1 MKTTKSGKVIL
12 TKEENIEQERQEMI
26 EAKKQALLQEE
37 QRQKKVY
44 YLPMIGGVLVLI
56 GVLSCVYSLIYAV
69 GFIVG
74 ESSKI
79 CPTISCPY
87 VQPVCE
93 LPKT

>member
-1 MKTTKSGKVIL
+1 
-12 TKEENIEQERQEMI
+12 
-26 EAKKQALLQEE
+26 
-37 QRQKKVY
+37 
-44 YLPMIGGVLVLI
+44 
-56 GVLSCVYSLIYAV
+56 V

-93 LPKT
+93 LPKTWSSI